1 MDATTTPN
9 LTEADDEIHVVELDD
24 AGKPLPVEGAP
35 AVPVVDAEGEDHDD
49 GDEDARLAASE
60 DETDEEVAK
69 RTRSK
74 RRREHRKRAEQLARL
89 EREQLLQSVSTL
101 TQRLSHLEG
110 HAVAVNGQTIGQ
122 QLQQKL
128 GEIGQAEEIIAR
140 ATAAGNG
147 NDVVA
152 AMRLRDAAIAEANQ
166 LRGVKQQIE
175 QQVQRTQ
182 PESTSQAA
190 APQVNPAVVNLA
202 KQWAEQNPWYDHNGK
217 NQNSTLTRL
226 IDADLVREGF
236 NPETP
241 EYWEELTARTTDE
254 LDVKLNRT
262 PARRNAPP
270 VGGGRE
276 HAPAS
281 TRKEIRVTPERKQ
294 AMIDS
299 GAWDDPVK
307 RQRVLKAYQEFD
319 SRAANS

>member
-1 MDATTTPN
+1 MDGTTTPN
-9 LTEADDEIHVVELDD
+9 LTETDDEIHVVELDD
-24 AGKPLPVEGAP
+24 AGKPVAVEGAP
-35 AVPVVDAEGEDHDD
+35 AEPVDPVEPDDADD
-49 GDEDARLAASE
+49 GDEDTRLAASE
-60 DETDEEVAK
+60 DDTEDEIAK

-74 RRREHRKRAEQLARL
+74 RRREHRKRAEQMARL
-89 EREQLLQSVSTL
+89 EREHLLQSVSTL

-175 QQVQRTQ
+175 QQVQRAQ
-182 PESTSQAA
+182 PAHVPQVA
-190 APQVNPAVVNLA
+190 APQVSPAVVNFA

-217 NQNSTLTRL
+217 DQNSTLTRL
-226 IDADLVREGF
+226 IDADLMKEGF

-241 EYWEELTARTTDE
+241 EYWDELTARTTDE
-254 LDVKLNRT
+254 LDVKPARN

-270 VGGGRE
+270 VGGTRE
-276 HAPAS
+276 HAPAT